1 MMMQIVRHG
10 FPFNPTCVAYDPIQ
24 RIIAIGTRGG
34 CLRILGRPGVDVSLK
49 HLGPFAIIQLIFLI
63 NDGKL
68 ISICA
73 DDSLHLWNLNTNH
86 PFILHSLKFQRERIT
101 FAHLPFQSKW
111 LYIGTER
118 GNVHIVNVD
127 NFQLSGY
134 IINWN
139 KAIELSRKTHPG
151 SVIHLSDCP
160 ADSNK
165 LLIGYETGTII
176 LWDLKNKT
184 AETRINYN
192 ESIRSISWH
201 HEGRQF
207 LCSHMD
213 GSITTWNL
221 KNSKPLSIVSPHA
234 KNLTDDSKS
243 EPCKPIFKVEWKTVR
258 DADSYIIFSGGL
270 PYNFSETGASEE
282 AVNSEKQ
289 QSQTSATASS
299 SATTTTTTTTK
310 EPSEIKT
317 ASQSDLSL
325 STQSLTVIHGKATTV
340 FEMEHNIVDFITLC
354 EAPWSCDFNEPYAI
368 LVLLH
373 NDLVVV
379 DLSHPGYPCFQN
391 PYTMDLH
398 ESPVTYC
405 AYFADCPT
413 DVIPA
418 FYSVGYK
425 NNTKRSGFSDKEWPI
440 NGGEWGTA
448 TPSYPELIITG

>member
-1 MMMQIVRHG
+1 M
-10 FPFNPTCVAYDPIQ
+10 
-24 RIIAIGTRGG
+24 IAIGTRSG
-34 CLRILGRPGVDVSLK
+34 CLRILGRPGVDINLK
-49 HLGPFAIIQLIFLI
+49 HVGHFAIIQLIFLI
-63 NDGKL
+63 NDGNL

-73 DDSLHLWNLNTNH
+73 DDSLHLWNIKSNH
-86 PFILHSLKFQRERIT
+86 PFIIHSLKFQRERIT

-118 GNVHIVNVD
+118 GNVHVANVD

-176 LWDLKNKT
+176 LWDLKNKN
-184 AETRINYN
+184 AEIRINYN
-192 ESIRSISWH
+192 ESILSISWH

-207 LCSHMD
+207 LCSHLD
-213 GSITTWNL
+213 GSITTWNI
-221 KNSKPLSIVSPHA
+221 KNSKPLSVVLPHS
-234 KNLTDDSKS
+234 KNVNEDLKS
-243 EPCKPIFKVEWKTVR
+243 EPCRPIFKVEWRTVK

-270 PYNFSETGASEE
+270 PHKFSETESEE
-282 AVNSEKQ
+282 KSESEKSAQ
-289 QSQTSATASS
+289 VAASVAAKESQE
-299 SATTTTTTTTK
+299 TK
-310 EPSEIKT
+310 VLSKP
-317 ASQSDLSL
+317 DLLL

-340 FEMEHNIVDFITLC
+340 LEMEHNIIDFITLC
-354 EAPWSCDFNEPYAI
+354 ESPWLDDFNEPYAI

-379 DLSHPGYPCFQN
+379 DLTSPGYPCFQN
-391 PYTMDLH
+391 PHTMDLH
-398 ESPVTYC
+398 ESPVTCC

-425 NNTKRSGFSDKEWPI
+425 NNMKRSGFSEKEWPI

-448 TPSYPELIITG
+448 TLSYPEFIITG